1 MLCMNDSVLKTICF
15 LLEEKRVFIVRGD
28 CSGILAK
35 AAGVSRRELEK
46 IVLDLT
52 GMEISFVVDLYRV
65 QHARELLLA
74 GVDYQSVWALSG
86 FASPGAL
93 DRAFECIVG

>member
-1 MLCMNDSVLKTICF
+1 MNNSVLSTICF

-46 IVLDLT
+46 IVMDST
-52 GMEISFVVDLYRV
+52 GLEISFVVDLYRV
-65 QHARELLLA
+65 QHARDLLIA
-74 GVDYQSVWALSG
+74 GVDYQVVWAMSG
-86 FASPGAL
+86 FTSPGAL
-93 DRAFECIVG
+93 NRAFECIVG

>member
-1 MLCMNDSVLKTICF
+1 MDCMNDSVLRTICF
-15 LLEEKRVFIVRGD
+15 LLEEKKVFIIRGD
-28 CSGILAK
+28 CSVILAK
-35 AAGVSRRELEK
+35 AAGISRRELEK
-46 IVLDLT
+46 IVMNST
-52 GMEISFVVDLYRV
+52 GLEISFVVDLYRV

-86 FASPGAL
+86 FASRGAL